1 MDNWRIAR
9 LPPYSKSGYST
20 LGSCAQLDLPF
31 EQYEAPT
38 HLAEQVFYINTD
50 EHKKRNAH
58 AKALLQSIGF
68 KNITRVKPV
77 HDSVI
82 YKSITKTHKYIV
94 EQIAGKPGS
103 DKYYCIFEDDI
114 ELADEFVNRPQ
125 EVKNYINNSIS
136 RYLGEDPIGFI
147 YLGVC
152 LDTRQVQSCTRNRC
166 NAWCAHA
173 YMVSPKGARWLLDN
187 IKDWE
192 NWHAD
197 YAYLKTFSAPVVG
210 HEFSHDHTFPR
221 WKGLFYQAR
230 NAEWYEAGQTEN
242 TNAVYTG

>member
-20 LGSCAQLDLPF
+20 LGSWTQLDLPF

-68 KNITRVKPV
+68 KNITRVKP
-77 HDSVI
+77 I
-82 YKSITKTHKYIV
+82 YDPVMYTSLTKTHKYIV
-94 EQIAGKPGS
+94 EQIAAKPDS

-125 EVKNYINNSIS
+125 EVKNYIERSLD
-136 RYLGEDPIGFI
+136 LGLIDPIGFI

-152 LDTRQVQSCTRNRC
+152 LDANQVQSCTRNRC

-192 NWHAD
+192 KYHAD
-197 YAYLKTFSAPVVG
+197 YAYLKTLSAPVVG
-210 HEFSHDHTFPR
+210 HEFNHDHTFPR

-230 NAEWYEAGQTEN
+230 NAEWYESGQTESLLGN
-242 TNAVYTG
+242 TN